1 MKSLFFSFLFSCFS
15 VSALI
20 ACPYC
25 GCGNSNFQLGV
36 LPTYS
41 NAFFGVRYTYSH
53 FKTDSGTQY
62 SRDYFH
68 TTELWGGYKIGK
80 VVVMAFVPYI
90 SIHKLSDDGDI
101 NSSGLGDITLLG
113 NYQIYSKTRPVTDS
127 KRTLSSAF
135 WVGGG
140 IKFHTGQSLVDIN
153 DPAFTVGDFSQTPG
167 TGSTDYLLNVNHN
180 LTIGNSGIVT
190 NLAYRINTSNA
201 QQFKYGNRVYA
212 TVNYYHSF
220 PAGSIVIRPTLG
232 ISLVE
237 NGTNRFQDSSVIG
250 SSGFIMVGT
259 AGINLQRG
267 SVGLIMSGGLPVAEN
282 LYHGLTQFKERASL
296 ALTYSF

>member
-1 MKSLFFSFLFSCFS
+1 L
-15 VSALI
+15 
-20 ACPYC
+20 ACC
-25 GCGNSNFQLGV
+25 
-36 LPTYS
+36 LPI

-53 FKTDSGTQY
+53 FKTDSGSQY

-68 TTELWGGYKIGK
+68 TAEIWGGYKIGK
-80 VVVMAFVPYI
+80 FQIMAFVPYI

-113 NYQIYSKTRPVTDS
+113 NYALYSKTKPGSET
-127 KRTLSSAF
+127 KRSFTNTL

-140 IKFHTGQSLVDIN
+140 IKFHTGQSIVDVR

-180 LTIGNSGIVT
+180 LLSGNNGIVT

-201 QQFKYGNRVYA
+201 QQFQYGNRLYV
-212 TVNYYHSF
+212 TMNYFHSF
-220 PAGSIVIRPTLG
+220 AAGMFVIRPTAG
-232 ISLVE
+232 FNMVV
-237 NGTNRFQDSSVIG
+237 NGTNRFQDTPVSG
-250 SSGFIMVGT
+250 SSGYIIVGQV
-259 AGINLQRG
+259 GVNVQRG
-267 SVGLIMSGGLPVAEN
+267 NIGLIMNGGLPMAED
-282 LYHGLTQFKERASL
+282 LYHGLTQFKERASM